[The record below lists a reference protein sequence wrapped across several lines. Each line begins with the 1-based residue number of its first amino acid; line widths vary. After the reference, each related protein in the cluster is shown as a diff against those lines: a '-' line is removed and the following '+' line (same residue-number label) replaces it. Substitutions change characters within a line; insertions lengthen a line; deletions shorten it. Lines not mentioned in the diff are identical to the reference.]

1 MKTVPLYLRRF
12 SIALVAFVALALVS
26 LLPGCQETGPTT
38 PAAKAKAGERQPA
51 EIKTA
56 LDRYVA
62 QPDTNYSYKLVRS
75 IKGQGGVVHIIDMTS
90 QAWLTTNEVDRP
102 VWRNWVVIT
111 QPDGVTATKSLLFIG
126 GGSSESGPPSGPDA
140 NILRMATETHS
151 IVTELKNVPNQPLIF
166 GNDGRKRT
174 EDDLIAYTWDK
185 FLRTGDERWPARL
198 PMTKSAV
205 RAMDTVQDFLA
216 KPANGGLKIDGFIV
230 SGGSKRGWTTWTT
243 AAVDK
248 RVVAIAPIVIDV
260 LNMQP
265 SMEHHFGA
273 YGFWAPA
280 VGNYT
285 SFGIMDWMGTKEMA
299 ALLKIEEPYSYRSR
313 FTMPKLILNA
323 CGDQFFVSDA
333 WQFYWKDLPGV
344 KYLRYVPNADHS
356 MKNSD
361 AWETLTAWYQAQLTG
376 GKLPKFDW
384 AMETDGSIKVAV
396 MDPPTEVKLWQATN
410 PAARDFRME
419 TLGPKWTS
427 TILKPTNGSYVGQV
441 PVPAKGFTAFM
452 VELTYPGPG
461 AQPFK
466 FTSGVRVL
474 PDRLDYKFVPKNPRA
489 ISSN

>member
-1 MKTVPLYLRRF
+1 MPPFPRRPAMASLAIVAITFITV
-12 SIALVAFVALALVS
+12 
-26 LLPGCQETGPTT
+26 LPGCQDIGVSTSREQ
-38 PAAKAKAGERQPA
+38 AKVGERQA
-51 EIKTA
+51 GGLTTA
-56 LDRYVA
+56 LDRYIA
-62 QPDTNYSYKLVRS
+62 QPDTNYSYTLVRT
-75 IKGQGGVVHIIDMTS
+75 IKGQGGSVHIIEMTS

-102 VWRNWVVIT
+102 LWRNWVIIT

-126 GGSSESGPPSGPDA
+126 GGSNESGPPVAPDA
-140 NILRMATETHS
+140 NMLRMATETRS

-166 GNDGRKRT
+166 GNDGKKRT
-174 EDDLIAYTWDK
+174 EDDLIAYCWDK
-185 FLRTGDERWPARL
+185 FLRTGDERWPTRL

-248 RVVAIAPIVIDV
+248 RVVAIVPIVIDV
-260 LNMQP
+260 LNLVP

-285 SFGIMDWMGTKEMA
+285 SFRIMDWMGTKEMD
-299 ALLKIEEPYSYRSR
+299 ALLKIEDPYTYRSR

-323 CGDQFFVSDA
+323 CGDQFFVSDS
-333 WQFYWKDLPGV
+333 WQFYWKDLPGE

-361 AWETLTAWYQAQLTG
+361 AYETLTAWYQAQLTG
-376 GKLPKFDW
+376 AKLPRFDW
-384 AMETDGSIKVAV
+384 AMENDGSIKVAV
-396 MDPPTEVKLWQATN
+396 IDQPTEVKLWQATN
-410 PAARDFRME
+410 PAARDFRLE
-419 TLGPKWTS
+419 TLGPQWTS
-427 TILKPTNGSYVGQV
+427 TSLKPTDGRYLGQV

-452 VELTYPGPG
+452 IELTYPGTG
-461 AQPFK
+461 ALPLK
-466 FTSGVRVL
+466 FTTGVRVL
-474 PDRLDYKFVPKNPRA
+474 PDKLDHKFVPKNPRA
-489 ISSN
+489 LSSN

>member
-1 MKTVPLYLRRF
+1 MKPILPILRRPLTT
-12 SIALVAFVALALVS
+12 LVTGVTLTFTFVCF
-26 LLPGCQETGPTT
+26 GCQQAG
-38 PAAKAKAGERQPA
+38 AKTAVEV
-51 EIKTA
+51 KTA

-62 QPDTNYSYKLVRS
+62 QADTNYSYTLVRT
-75 IKGQGGVVHIIDMTS
+75 IKGPGGAVHIIDMTS

-102 VWRNWVVIT
+102 VWHNWVVIT
-111 QPDGVTATKSLLFIG
+111 QPDGVTATNSFLFIG
-126 GGSSESGPPSGPDA
+126 GGSNESGPPLAPDA
-140 NILRMATETHS
+140 NMLRMATETHS
-151 IVTELKNVPNQPLIF
+151 IVTELKNVPNQPLVF
-166 GNDGRKRT
+166 GGDGKKRT

-216 KPANGGLKIDGFIV
+216 KPENGGLKIAGFIV

-260 LNMQP
+260 LNLQP

-285 SFGIMDWMGTKEMA
+285 SFHIMDWLGTKEMG
-299 ALLKIEEPYSYRSR
+299 ALMQIEDPFSYRAR
-313 FTMPKLILNA
+313 FTMPKLVLNA
-323 CGDQFFVSDA
+323 CGDQFFVSDS

-344 KYLRYVPNADHS
+344 KYLRYVPNTDHS

-361 AWETLTAWYQAQLTG
+361 AYDTLTAWYQSQLTG
-376 GKLPKFDW
+376 GKLPRFDW
-384 AMETDGSIKVAV
+384 SMEAGGSIKVDV
-396 MDPPTEVKLWQATN
+396 KDQPTEVKLWQATN
-410 PAARDFRME
+410 PAARDFRLE
-419 TLGPKWTS
+419 TFGPNWTS
-427 TILKPTNGSYVGQV
+427 TPLVATNGRYVGRV
-441 PVPAKGFTAFM
+441 PVPPAGFTAFM

-461 AQPFK
+461 AKPFK

-474 PDRLDYKFVPKNPRA
+474 PDRLDYKFVPRNPRSP
-489 ISSN
+489 SSN